1 MQNNIF
7 FYESRGVNFPSKLI
21 CGGISVCK
29 SDHFIERLNSGLG
42 TLEYVISGKGT
53 IILNGKQYNAVAGD
67 ALFLPSGTDQCCFSD
82 ANAPWSRIFF
92 SFTGNM
98 CNLIAEALSLNDKAV
113 FKNCDISKKMYKLMN
128 MQKLPVSSAELQKMS
143 FSVILEIFMDIFEK
157 SPYKSDSSKKK
168 TELTILTDYIDNNL
182 THNITLN
189 DMARCIFKSKNYVLR
204 LFKDG
209 CNKTP
214 YEYFLDKKM
223 ELSKQLL
230 RETELSVRQISE
242 YLNFET
248 PNYFSTR
255 FRRKYG
261 ISPSEYR
268 KINRSYLPP
277 SDF

>member
-1 MQNNIF
+1 MD
-7 FYESRGVNFPSKLI
+7 FPSRLI

-29 SDHFIERLNSGLG
+29 SDHFVERLNSGLG
-42 TLEYVISGKGT
+42 TLEYVVSGKGT
-53 IILNGKQYNAVAGD
+53 IILNGKQYNVVAGD
-67 ALFLPSGTDQCCFSD
+67 AFFLPSDNDQCCFSD
-82 ANAPWSRIFF
+82 ASEPWSRIFF

-98 CNLIAEALSLNDKAV
+98 CNLIAEALRLNDKTV

-128 MQKLPVSSAELQKMS
+128 IQKLPVSPAELQKMS

-157 SPYKSDSSKKK
+157 NHYKSDSSKKK
-168 TELTILTDYIDNNL
+168 TELIILTDYIDNNL

-189 DMARCIFKSKNYVLR
+189 DMARYIFRSKNYVLR

-209 CNKTP
+209 YNKAP
-214 YEYFLDKKM
+214 YEYFLNKKM

-230 RETELSVRQISE
+230 KETELSVRQISE

-255 FRRKYG
+255 FRFKYG

-268 KINRSYLPP
+268 KNK
-277 SDF
+277 